1 MMSDARH
8 TTSVASSATAKILPR
23 RRIGRSWREI
33 RRGAAAAR
41 IKDLF
46 YGATADAEA
55 LDMAIADALSV
66 LAQQGAPMRMGEMAD
81 ALRITPATATR
92 AVTCLTD
99 KGLAERVK
107 ATDDQRS
114 ILVTVTPLG
123 LDRYASISERVATG
137 LDEILSE
144 FDEQEK
150 EQLADLLERFVKSV
164 DRYVAT
170 NDVSNESN

>member
-1 MMSDARH
+1 MDTISDDRH
-8 TTSVASSATAKILPR
+8 TGPVVSSTPPETRPR
-23 RRIGRSWREI
+23 WRIARSWREI

-46 YGATADAEA
+46 YGGSGDTES
-55 LDMAIADALSV
+55 LDMAIADALAV
-66 LAQQGAPMRMGEMAD
+66 LAQQDAPMRMGEVAD
-81 ALRITPATATR
+81 ALRITPASATR

-123 LDRYASISERVATG
+123 LERHAVMSREITKG

-144 FDEQEK
+144 FNDREK
-150 EQLADLLERFVKSV
+150 EQLADLLERFVASV
-164 DRYVAT
+164 DRYVAN
-170 NDVSNESN
+170 NDVQD